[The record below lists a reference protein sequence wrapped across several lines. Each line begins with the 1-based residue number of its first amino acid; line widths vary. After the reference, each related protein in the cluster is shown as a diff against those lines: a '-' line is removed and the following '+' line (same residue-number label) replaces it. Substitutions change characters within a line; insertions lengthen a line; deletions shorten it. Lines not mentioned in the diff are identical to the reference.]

1 MLFVFDRIPI
11 VQFFGNFLTLSKS
24 IEIDLFTQLFL
35 ISTTKVFLTRSTDT
49 AEGELIKVSSAR
61 AVDVLRTQETVT
73 VEVST
78 TVVGVREEAR
88 TCAFEAV
95 GAFNAIRRHATPSSE
110 DLPHGTAVK
119 CWKKNTN
126 WSRSCHTDVIDV
138 RVKRPRAHV
147 TNVVA
152 CELIAS
158 ANWIVEI
165 KRTVV
170 GDWVEGVVAT
180 AENIDGN

>member
-11 VQFFGNFLTLSKS
+11 VQFLGNFLTLSKS
-24 IEIDLFTQLFL
+24 IEINLFTQLFL
-35 ISTTKVFLTRSTDT
+35 ISTLIAFLTRSTDT

-78 TVVGVREEAR
+78 TVVGVREEACTR
-88 TCAFEAV
+88 AFEAV
-95 GAFNAIRRHATPSSE
+95 GAFNAVRWHATSSSK

-119 CWKKNTN
+119 RWKKNTHC
-126 WSRSCHTDVIDV
+126 SRSCHTDVIDV
-138 RVKRPRAHV
+138 RVKWPRTHV

-152 CELIAS
+152 CELIAT

-170 GDWVEGVVAT
+170 GDWVESVVAT
-180 AENIDGN
+180 AENIDSN